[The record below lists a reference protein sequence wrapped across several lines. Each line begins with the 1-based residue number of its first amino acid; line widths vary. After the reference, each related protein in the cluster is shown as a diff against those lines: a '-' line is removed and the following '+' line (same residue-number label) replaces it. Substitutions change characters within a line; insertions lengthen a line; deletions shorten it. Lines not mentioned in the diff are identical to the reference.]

1 MTPTSRAC
9 KTTPRV
15 AAGGCVLAHEAR
27 QERHG
32 PPAPGRVRKPAPG
45 PRAHAG
51 ALARHDLTERGQV
64 PLERIRVLVVDRV
77 DILLAEIA
85 RAIDGLLLDHGHNRG
100 SRAPPFAKGGVGDGL
115 VEFRMECLRL

>member
-15 AAGGCVLAHEAR
+15 AAGCCVLAHEVR
-27 QERHG
+27 QGRHL
-32 PPAPGRVRKPAPG
+32 
-45 PRAHAG
+45 PR

-100 SRAPPFAKGGVGDGL
+100 SRADRKST
-115 VEFRMECLRL
+115 RLNDVQRSW